1 MGETLV
7 KSRNKQLMLNIFVL
21 QQMCEVC
28 EEETA
33 CVHG

>member
-7 KSRNKQLMLNIFVL
+7 KSRNNQLMLNIFVV

-28 EEETA
+28 EEITA
-33 CVHG
+33 CVHR